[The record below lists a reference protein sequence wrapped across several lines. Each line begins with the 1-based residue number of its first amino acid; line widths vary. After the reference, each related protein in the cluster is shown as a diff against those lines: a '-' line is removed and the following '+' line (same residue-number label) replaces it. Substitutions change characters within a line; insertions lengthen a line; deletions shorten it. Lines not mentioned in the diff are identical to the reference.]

1 MLLYAQT
8 KKLLL
13 HTVAHRC
20 AARLLP
26 YRQWV
31 RCRPGAPR
39 RGKAA
44 AEKMRENR
52 MFNVIIFLLGA
63 GIMFFMALRS
73 VLARRRLCT
82 QGQKVTATVEGT
94 VQSRDGGAYVLAFT
108 TAGGSHRLHYPKP
121 ARGKSFAVG
130 DTVTLYYDPDAPEK
144 MYVEGDRATLGA
156 EVLYAVL
163 GVTLL
168 VLTVGIAR

>member
-1 MLLYAQT
+1 
-8 KKLLL
+8 
-13 HTVAHRC
+13 
-20 AARLLP
+20 
-26 YRQWV
+26 
-31 RCRPGAPR
+31 
-39 RGKAA
+39 
-44 AEKMRENR
+44 

-82 QGQKVTATVEGT
+82 QEKVTATVEGT

-130 DTVTLYYDPDAPEK
+130 DTVTLYYDPDDPEK

>member
-1 MLLYAQT
+1 
-8 KKLLL
+8 
-13 HTVAHRC
+13 
-20 AARLLP
+20 
-26 YRQWV
+26 
-31 RCRPGAPR
+31 
-39 RGKAA
+39 
-44 AEKMRENR
+44 
-52 MFNVIIFLLGA
+52 MFNIIIFLLGA

-108 TAGGSHRLHYPKP
+108 T
-121 ARGKSFAVG
+121 
-130 DTVTLYYDPDAPEK
+130 LYYDPDDPEK

-156 EVLYAVL
+156 EVLYTVI
-163 GVTLL
+163 GVALL

>member
-1 MLLYAQT
+1 
-8 KKLLL
+8 
-13 HTVAHRC
+13 
-20 AARLLP
+20 
-26 YRQWV
+26 
-31 RCRPGAPR
+31 
-39 RGKAA
+39 
-44 AEKMRENR
+44 
-52 MFNVIIFLLGA
+52 MFNIIIFLLGA

-121 ARGKSFAVG
+121 AHGKSFAVG
-130 DTVTLYYDPDAPEK
+130 DTVTLYYDPENPEK

-156 EVLYAVL
+156 EVLYL
-163 GVTLL
+163 SL
-168 VLTVGIAR
+168 IHI